1 MPRNIYEEDHES
13 FRSSVREFVERTL
26 VPRAESMI
34 AEHTIPREVWLEAG
48 KQGFFGL
55 TIPEEFGGVGIDDY
69 RFNAVLGEEL
79 AKFNAATSSCFGIH
93 SDITAPYIVALG
105 TEEQKQ
111 RWLPGV
117 ATGEKILS
125 IGMTEPSGGSD
136 LAALKSTAVRADDGS
151 GDWIINGSKTFITNG
166 YQCDLA
172 VVAVRTD
179 PAKGAKG
186 ISLFVLEKEDEGFTK
201 GKPLDKVGQPES
213 DTSELFF
220 DNVRVSDDRLLGPEG
235 MGFISMMQK
244 LPQERLGNA
253 VGNIANARQI
263 LEETI
268 QYTKERKA
276 FGQPIGTFQH
286 NKFKIAELVT
296 KVEVSEAYIDDCVM
310 AHVEGRLTAV
320 DAAKAKWWAG
330 EIQCDVLDEC
340 VQLHGGYG
348 FMNEYRVARAW
359 KDARVHKIWAGTNE
373 IMKELIGRDL
383 GL

>member
-1 MPRNIYEEDHES
+1 MPRSIYDEDHES
-13 FRSSVREFVERTL
+13 FRSSVREFVDRML

-55 TIPEEFGGVGIDDY
+55 TIPEEYGGAGIDDY
-69 RFNAVLGEEL
+69 RFNAILGEEL

-93 SDITAPYIVALG
+93 GDITAPYIVALG

-111 RWLPGV
+111 RWLPQV
-117 ATGEKILS
+117 ASGEKILS

-136 LAALKSTAVRADDGS
+136 LAALKTTAVKTDDGS

-179 PAKGAKG
+179 PSKGAKG

-201 GKPLDKVGQPES
+201 GQPLDKVGQPES

-220 DNVRVSDDRLLGPEG
+220 DNVRVPADRLLGPEG

-263 LEETI
+263 LDETI
-268 QYTKERKA
+268 EYTKERKA

-296 KVEVSEAYIDDCVM
+296 KVEVTEAYINDCVM
-310 AHVEGRLTAV
+310 AHTEGDLTAV

-330 EIQCDVLDEC
+330 EVQCDVLDEC

>member
-1 MPRNIYEEDHES
+1 MPRNIYDEDHES
-13 FRSSVREFVERTL
+13 FRASVREFVERTL
-26 VPRAESMI
+26 VPRADSMI

-55 TIPEEFGGVGIDDY
+55 TIPEEFGGAGIDDY
-69 RFNAVLGEEL
+69 RFNAVLAEEL
-79 AKFNAATSSCFGIH
+79 AKFNVAVSSCFGIH
-93 SDITAPYIVALG
+93 ADITAPYIVALG

-111 RWLPGV
+111 RWLPQV

-125 IGMTEPSGGSD
+125 IGMTEPNGGSD
-136 LAALKSTAVRADDGS
+136 LAALKSTAVKADDGS

-166 YQCDLA
+166 HQCDLA
-172 VVAVRTD
+172 VVAIRTD
-179 PAKGAKG
+179 PSKGAKG

-201 GKPLDKVGQPES
+201 GQPLDKVGQPES

-220 DNVRVSDDRLLGPEG
+220 DNVRVPADRLLGPEG

-253 VGNIANARQI
+253 VGCVAHAQQI

-268 QYTKERKA
+268 EYTKERKA
-276 FGQPIGTFQH
+276 FGQPIGSFQH

-296 KVEVSEAYIDDCVM
+296 SLEVAQAYVDDCVA
-310 AHVEGRLTAV
+310 AHAEGKLSAV
-320 DAAKAKWWAG
+320 DAAKAKWWAA
-330 EIQCDVLDEC
+330 ETQSKVLDEC

-348 FMNEYRVARAW
+348 YMNEYRVARAW
-359 KDARVHKIWAGTNE
+359 RDARINKIWAGTNE